1 MMRTHQ
7 KYTEARLNEFPQA
20 KYRTTGWWEG
30 ERLMEYTWIKQ
41 EFMDPNWYSIEHYYI
56 QLNKEEK
63 KAAPYCLVEKAKR

>member
-1 MMRTHQ
+1 MSSHRPNLRQ
-7 KYTEARLNEFPQA
+7 LAR
-20 KYRTTGWWEG
+20 EG

-41 EFMDPNWYSIEHYYI
+41 EFMDPNWYSIEHYYT